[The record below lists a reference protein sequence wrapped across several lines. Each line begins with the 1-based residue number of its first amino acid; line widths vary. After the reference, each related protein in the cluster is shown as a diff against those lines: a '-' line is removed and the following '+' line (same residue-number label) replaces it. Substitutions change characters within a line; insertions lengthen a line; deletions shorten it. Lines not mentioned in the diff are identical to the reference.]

1 MIQTPKM
8 APQLAF
14 LGMGALGK
22 VSSLLSLEI
31 LNMGR
36 LNFAHTANKQE
47 PGT

>member
-1 MIQTPKM
+1 MTQPPKM

-22 VSSLLSLEI
+22 VSSLLSHEI
-31 LNMGR
+31 LNVRR
-36 LNFAHTANKQE
+36 LNFAPTANKQE